1 MLAVEFIDS
10 VWLIG
15 IAVPGG
21 AIKNGSPTA
30 EYCLT
35 EWLL

>member
-21 AIKNGSPTA
+21 AIKNGTHRI
-30 EYCLT
+30 LRMIT
-35 EWLL
+35 